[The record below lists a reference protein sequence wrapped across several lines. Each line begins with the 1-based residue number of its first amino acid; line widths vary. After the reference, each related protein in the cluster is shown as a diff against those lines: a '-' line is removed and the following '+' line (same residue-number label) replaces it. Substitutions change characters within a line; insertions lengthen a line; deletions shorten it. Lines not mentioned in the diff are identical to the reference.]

1 MKSAGVFFAPPAP
14 GRPLKVA
21 AFMSGSGTN
30 IRRLLERRC
39 PQVEVC
45 FIFSDRA
52 DEHCQGQQ
60 IAREYGLPYFA
71 YDTRRFHELRGIKR
85 TVLTKEGL
93 AARRDFDRVAAKL
106 VKAFGVELIAL
117 GGYMSFLTLP
127 RGVNVHPADLSI
139 TDAKGKRRFVGDD
152 AVLDAIAAGAREL
165 RASTLWID
173 RGVDTGP
180 LLMVSEPLAV
190 DLPAPLE
197 ELAEDSARL
206 RRVADEHQDR
216 LKERGDWVIFPL
228 TIELMA
234 QGRLG
239 IDAQGVACLDGRPYP
254 AGVRPSDLRVPP
266 AGHTGSTR
274 H

>member
-1 MKSAGVFFAPPAP
+1 MCPKPVFFPPAP

-30 IRRLLERRC
+30 IRRLLERKS
-39 PQVEVC
+39 PHVEVC

-52 DEHCQGQQ
+52 DEHCQGQK

-71 YDTRRFHELRGIKR
+71 HDTRRFHELRGQKR

-93 AARRDFDRVAAKL
+93 AARREYDKVAATL
-106 VKAFGVELIAL
+106 VRAFKVDLIAL

-127 RGVNVHPADLSI
+127 RGINVHPADLSL
-139 TDAKGKRRFVGDD
+139 TDHQGKRRFVGDD
-152 AVLDAIAAGAREL
+152 AVLDAIAAGQTEL

-180 LLMVSEPLAV
+180 LLMVSDPLPV

-197 ELAEDSARL
+197 ELKKDPARL
-206 RRVADEHQDR
+206 RRVADEHQER
-216 LKERGDWVIFPL
+216 LKEKGDWVIFPL
-228 TIELMA
+228 TIDLMA
-234 QGRLG
+234 QGRLSIDEQG
-239 IDAQGVACLDGRPYP
+239 IAHLDGRPYP
-254 AGVRPSDLRVPP
+254 AGVPAGRVPRQP
-266 AGHTGSTR
+266 
-274 H
+274 